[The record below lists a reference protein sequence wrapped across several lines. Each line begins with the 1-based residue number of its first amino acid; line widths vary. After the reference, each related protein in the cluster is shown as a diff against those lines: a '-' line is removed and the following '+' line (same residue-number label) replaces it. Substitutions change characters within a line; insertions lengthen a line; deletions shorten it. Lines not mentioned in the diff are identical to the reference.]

1 LYRWSADQIDP
12 KHRFDEWREV
22 RSRGLFGVTAE
33 LEAEQRANFTG
44 EFACRPFATDVG
56 NRMRWTRAC
65 REASGMDADDKTVW
79 S

>member
-12 KHRFDEWREV
+12 EHRFDEWREV

-44 EFACRPFATDVG
+44 EFHWRISLANLRCG
-56 NRMRWTRAC
+56 NSAM
-65 REASGMDADDKTVW
+65 SG
-79 S
+79 